1 MIKKLIYFVLLISI
15 GVGAYFFG
23 FNNDREK
30 EILKKAAITASSDSS
45 STNKVSDKNTASN
58 KPVANK
64 PTENNLQT
72 VPADGSQEYT
82 VAENDTLFTIGLKF
96 DILWTHI
103 AKANGIDENTP
114 LFIGQKLKIPSNESD
129 QATTQ
134 NEDTQILEINLTD
147 AQAEQS
153 KVNSDGTDSWRRDA
167 VEVARREAPTS
178 FNLAPGDPYSLV
190 ATDVQKGTAT
200 VFLQKDEKSY
210 TFSLIQPVDKGEN
223 GIWKIEKIVINK
235 NT

>member
-1 MIKKLIYFVLLISI
+1 MIKKLIYFILLISI

-23 FNNDREK
+23 FNNGREK
-30 EILKKAAITASSDSS
+30 EILKKTSTVNSVSSKKESDNNVTSVKQAES
-45 STNKVSDKNTASN
+45 KSLEKDPQAVTN
-58 KPVANK
+58 
-64 PTENNLQT
+64 
-72 VPADGSQEYT
+72 GGFQEYT

-96 DILWTHI
+96 DILWTHL
-103 AKANGIDENTP
+103 AKANGMDENTS
-114 LFIGQKLKIPSNESD
+114 LFIGQKLKVPTNESE
-129 QATTQ
+129 QATIQ
-134 NEDTQILEINLTD
+134 NEDTQNFEIDLAA

-153 KVNSDGTDSWRRDA
+153 KVNSDGTDAWRRDP
-167 VEVARREAPTS
+167 VEVARREAPAS

-190 ATDVQKGTAT
+190 ATDAQKGTAT

>member
-1 MIKKLIYFVLLISI
+1 MIKKFIYFVLLISI

-23 FNNDREK
+23 FNNGREK
-30 EILKKAAITASSDSS
+30 EILKKT
-45 STNKVSDKNTASN
+45 STKNSTSAQQA
-58 KPVANK
+58 ANK
-64 PTENNLQT
+64 PSENNLQT
-72 VPADGSQEYT
+72 ATTDGFQEYT

-114 LFIGQKLKIPSNESD
+114 LFIGQKLKIPTNESD
-129 QATTQ
+129 QATIQ
-134 NEDTQILEINLTD
+134 NEDTQTFEMDLTA

-153 KVNSDGTDSWRRDA
+153 KVNSDGTDSWRRDP

-190 ATDVQKGTAT
+190 ATDTQKGTAT